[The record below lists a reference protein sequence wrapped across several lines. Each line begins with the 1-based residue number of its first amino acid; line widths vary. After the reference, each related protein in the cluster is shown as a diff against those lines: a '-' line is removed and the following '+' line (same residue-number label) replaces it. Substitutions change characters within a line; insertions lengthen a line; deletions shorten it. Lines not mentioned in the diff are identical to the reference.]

1 VTGGPCYSRA
11 MMRSKGGRWHAVLAL
26 GAVLLAALGGCR
38 QGAAA
43 RGDTD
48 GQALYAELCQRC
60 HGSGGVPTPPMV
72 ARHGVKD
79 LTSAEVQAG
88 MSDDE
93 LREQIVYGSR
103 NRQMPAFGGAISDD
117 QIDAVIEYVRTLG
130 P

>member
-1 VTGGPCYSRA
+1 
-11 MMRSKGGRWHAVLAL
+11 MKRSSGGRWPGGFALA
-26 GAVLLAALGGCR
+26 GALLAALGGCP
-38 QGAAA
+38 QGAAR

-60 HGSGGVPTPPMV
+60 HGSGGVPTPSMV

-93 LREQIVYGSR
+93 LRDQIVNGSR